1 MSTVIYELTR
11 LISSDFFNFHK
22 FISELNTGDFVPFF
36 YKGPSTVKRRRLIL
50 TRRKS
55 RESNKKSK
63 PAVEL
68 SKWREKVFKQ
78 VEEKAAN
85 LKVTSKVQSFSNL
98 HDNFVITQ
106 TDQANGN
113 AAIICK
119 FYILTLIK
127 ELGSNKTSNVHET
140 YNFVIKLNKDQII
153 QGHSQYLQQNFKL
166 EVIQYN
172 KQFSSIYRLPELHT
186 KPLKARYI
194 LAASKCSLKPL
205 SKAITSTLKLL
216 FINSKLQW

>member
-1 MSTVIYELTR
+1 MNHLNLHQKGNRQKYLRHISFCSKAVELVKPPAVFNNINTKSILSKSIDIAMSTVIYELTR

-22 FISELNTGDFVPFF
+22 FISELNTDDFVPFF

-50 TRRKS
+50 TRRRS

-68 SKWREKVFKQ
+68 SQWREKVFKQ

-113 AAIICK
+113 VAIICK

-127 ELGSNKTSNVHET
+127 ELGSNKTSNVH
-140 YNFVIKLNKDQII
+140 
-153 QGHSQYLQQNFKL
+153 
-166 EVIQYN
+166 
-172 KQFSSIYRLPELHT
+172 
-186 KPLKARYI
+186 
-194 LAASKCSLKPL
+194 
-205 SKAITSTLKLL
+205 
-216 FINSKLQW
+216 